1 MWALNRVARVE
12 SVKREQ
18 ASLVAR
24 YSRSPPMPHGYAHV
38 RTLASNRQSSEGLA
52 EVFERDD
59 EVIVVL
65 ADGAGGIRGGVA
77 ASRVLVDGVR
87 SAVSSRTF
95 AADDVRGWADLFQA
109 TDRFLAA
116 NHAGETS
123 GVLVVLGARGIAGV
137 SAGDSEAWVVTPA
150 QVDDLTTGQHTK
162 SRLGTGRAVPVT
174 FQRAALEGVLLV
186 GTDGLFKYASK
197 EVIARIVRA
206 SSIGRTAEELV
217 ELVRLPSGRFA
228 DEAAIFLATR
238 KPSSPVE

>member
-1 MWALNRVARVE
+1 
-12 SVKREQ
+12 
-18 ASLVAR
+18 
-24 YSRSPPMPHGYAHV
+24 MPHGYAHV

-59 EVIVVL
+59 QVIVVL

-87 SAVSSRTF
+87 SAVHGGSF
-95 AADDVRGWADLFQA
+95 AAEDVHAWADLFQA
-109 TDRFLAA
+109 TDRVLAA

-123 GVLVVLGARGIAGV
+123 GLLLALGARGIAGV
-137 SAGDSEAWVVTPA
+137 SAGDSEAWVVTA
-150 QVDDLTTGQHTK
+150 TQVDDLTLAQHTK
-162 SRLGTGRAVPVT
+162 TRLGTGRAVPVT
-174 FQRAALEGVLLV
+174 FERATLEGVLLA

-206 SSIGRTAEELV
+206 NTIGRTAEELI

-238 KPSSPVE
+238 KPASPVDS